1 LIFVGEVAAQVVPLV
16 RVGNAAPGQ
25 HLRSVFRQQRQQ
37 PAPIDDIQ
45 MSLSEIESTAG
56 QV

>member
-25 HLRSVFRQQRQQ
+25 PLGGVFRQQRRP
-37 PAPIDDIQ
+37 PAPLDDIQ
-45 MSLSEIESTAG
+45 MSLSEIESAAS